1 MGPIILA
8 MLFPFILVFFVLY
21 ANKHQKKSKEA
32 FEKICLEQGWEL
44 QSLDKGYNLLPQ
56 NEEEWKLEVRPGSQN
71 TSTSVTWSHTMEPN
85 TPLVIL
91 TKMGIG
97 IMNEIPIKGLQ
108 HTQPEVLGNL
118 RPISAGSRVSHR
130 YGIYGVV
137 DSNEHPFLTQAIE
150 DRLLS
155 YQGGNLILVL
165 LPNRLEIRLRDRN
178 VFAQFP
184 PLIQL
189 GKDIV
194 HLHRNSS

>member
-1 MGPIILA
+1 MRTNIKRKAKKHLKR
-8 MLFPFILVFFVLY
+8 Y
-21 ANKHQKKSKEA
+21 AKSKDGNCNPSIRDTT
-32 FEKICLEQGWEL
+32 FF
-44 QSLDKGYNLLPQ
+44 P

-71 TSTSVTWSHTMEPN
+71 TSSSVTWSHAMEPN

-108 HTQPEVLGNL
+108 RTQPEVLGNL

-137 DSNEHPFLTQAIE
+137 DSNKHPFLIQAVE

-155 YQGGNLILVL
+155 YQGGIY
-165 LPNRLEIRLRDRN
+165 
-178 VFAQFP
+178 
-184 PLIQL
+184 
-189 GKDIV
+189 
-194 HLHRNSS
+194 LHASQSVGNST